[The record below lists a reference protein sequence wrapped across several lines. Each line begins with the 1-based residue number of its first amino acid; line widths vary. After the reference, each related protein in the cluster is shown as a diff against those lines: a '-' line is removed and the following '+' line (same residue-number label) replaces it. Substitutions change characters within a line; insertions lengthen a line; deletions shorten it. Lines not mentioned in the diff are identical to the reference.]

1 MRDEKH
7 VSLFLST
14 VLLYSTNVARFK
26 SVSEHQRCLR
36 DKVNS
41 LYQDPDKE
49 DVHTHHQVPVLL
61 KQDRNSWKNESAE
74 WQLCIFMRRS
84 HNSELW
90 YSWKSL
96 IGSLNN
102 FLATQRFERC
112 IFFKVVWQWWCRM
125 SQDGCGSIL
134 KTEFKRGINPFHFRG
149 WKT

>member
-74 WQLCIFMRRS
+74 
-84 HNSELW
+84 
-90 YSWKSL
+90 
-96 IGSLNN
+96 
-102 FLATQRFERC
+102 
-112 IFFKVVWQWWCRM
+112 
-125 SQDGCGSIL
+125 
-134 KTEFKRGINPFHFRG
+134 
-149 WKT
+149 